1 MATFL
6 FVLQAFLNLQK
17 CVAKPEIAK
26 LISKF
31 GMITI
36 PLFQLMA
43 FAEVGGDEE
52 LILYEVYIRK
62 SPDAMGFRSL
72 VALSHN
78 EYPRGR
84 DRKFTFNLII
94 DSREINK
101 LRILYQPQSPELM
114 PLLETPE
121 VAKSTRITN
130 KVEYSPSTLAKY
142 SKSIEVKI
150 SLLLE
155 SVMPNTNSDLRKQ
168 VINDVLRRLNL
179 LLLEDRN
186 EINNLNKTI
195 VSNIKSLITG
205 MRLHGKND
213 REQNKFLENISLAAS
228 GNLSSAILE
237 SCTGLS

>member
-1 MATFL
+1 MATL
-6 FVLQAFLNLQK
+6 PFVLQ
-17 CVAKPEIAK
+17 
-26 LISKF
+26 
-31 GMITI
+31 
-36 PLFQLMA
+36 
-43 FAEVGGDEE
+43 VGGDEE
-52 LILYEVYIRK
+52 LILYDVYIRK
-62 SPDAMGFRSL
+62 SPDAMGFRLL

-101 LRILYQPQSPELM
+101 LRILYQPQSPDLM

-130 KVEYSPSTLAKY
+130 KVEYSPSTLANY

-168 VINDVLRRLNL
+168 VINGVLRRLNL
-179 LLLEDRN
+179 LLLEDRK

-205 MRLHGKND
+205 VGD
-213 REQNKFLENISLAAS
+213 YEI
-228 GNLSSAILE
+228 LSRVDKSR
-237 SCTGLS
+237 